1 MERLGDEHLLAAV
14 LAGEMAALT
23 QLVERYQRPLTGYL
37 ERLLGGDWPLAQDL
51 AQETFLRILRQRDCR
66 GQRPFKPWLYAIATN
81 LARDHFKSAASRR
94 VAPLDPLL
102 AESLVAGESG
112 PEELALEHE
121 RGRAIMAAL
130 AALSEEYR
138 VTVLLRFYSDLSLRE
153 IAGSLDIP
161 IGTVKSRLTV
171 GLRRLR
177 AIVAAAHDQDDQD
190 DQCKR
195 ADLCESERRQ

>member
-1 MERLGDEHLLAAV
+1 MERLGDEQLLAAV

-51 AQETFLRILRQRDCR
+51 AQETFLRVLRQRECC

-94 VAPLDPLL
+94 VSPLDPLL
-102 AESLVAGESG
+102 AAQLIAEDAG
-112 PEELALEHE
+112 PEEQALAHE
-121 RGRAIMAAL
+121 RGETVMGAL
-130 AALSEEYR
+130 AMLSEEYR
-138 VTVLLRFYSDLSLRE
+138 VTLLLRFYSDLSLRE
-153 IAGSLDIP
+153 IADALDIP

-177 AIVAAAHDQDDQD
+177 AALLAAED
-190 DQCKR
+190 R
-195 ADLCESERRQ
+195 AARYEQEGAR

>member
-1 MERLGDEHLLAAV
+1 MERLGDEQLLAAV

-23 QLVERYQRPLTGYL
+23 LLVKRYQRPLTGYL

-51 AQETFLRILRQRDCR
+51 TQETFLRVLRQRDCR

-102 AESLVAGESG
+102 AENLVAEEAG
-112 PEELALEHE
+112 PEEQALAQE
-121 RGRAIMAAL
+121 RGQTIMAAL
-130 AALSEEYR
+130 DTLSEEYR
-138 VTVLLRFYSDLSLRE
+138 ATLLLRFSSDLSLHE
-153 IAGSLDIP
+153 IADTLDIP
-161 IGTVKSRLTV
+161 LGTVKSRLTV

-177 AIVAAAHDQDDQD
+177 AALSSA
-190 DQCKR
+190 
-195 ADLCESERRQ
+195 EERDARYEREGSR

>member
-1 MERLGDEHLLAAV
+1 MERLGDEQLLAAA

-23 QLVERYQRPLTGYL
+23 LLVKRYQRPLTGYL

-51 AQETFLRILRQRDCR
+51 TQETFLRVLRQRDCR

-102 AESLVAGESG
+102 AENLVAEEAG
-112 PEELALEHE
+112 PEEQALAQE
-121 RGRAIMAAL
+121 RGQTIMAAL
-130 AALSEEYR
+130 DTLSEEYR
-138 VTVLLRFYSDLSLRE
+138 ATLLLRFSSDLSLHE
-153 IAGSLDIP
+153 IADTLDIP
-161 IGTVKSRLTV
+161 LGTVKSRLTV

-177 AIVAAAHDQDDQD
+177 AALSSA
-190 DQCKR
+190 
-195 ADLCESERRQ
+195 EERDARYEREGSR

>member
-1 MERLGDEHLLAAV
+1 MERLGDEQLLAAV
-14 LAGEMAALT
+14 LAGEMAALAR
-23 QLVERYQRPLTGYL
+23 LVERYQRPLTGYL

-51 AQETFLRILRQRDCR
+51 AQETFLRVLRQRECR

-81 LARDHFKSAASRR
+81 LARDHIKSAASRR

-102 AESLVAGESG
+102 AESLVAGEAG
-112 PEELALEHE
+112 PEELALARE
-121 RGRAIMAAL
+121 RGQTIMAAL
-130 AALSEEYR
+130 ATLSEEYR

-153 IAGSLDIP
+153 IADALDIP

-177 AIVAAAHDQDDQD
+177 AVLAAADEQDDV
-190 DQCKR
+190 CER
-195 ADLCESERRQ
+195 AELCERERRQ